1 MIEQQV
7 QDTTARLKHEMEL
20 EHLKKQ
26 RNERHAKLDDL
37 RKDYDLKMQIINE
50 INNEKEIRRKYEENM
65 KKINH

>member
-1 MIEQQV
+1 
-7 QDTTARLKHEMEL
+7 MEV
-20 EHLKKQ
+20 EHFKKQ